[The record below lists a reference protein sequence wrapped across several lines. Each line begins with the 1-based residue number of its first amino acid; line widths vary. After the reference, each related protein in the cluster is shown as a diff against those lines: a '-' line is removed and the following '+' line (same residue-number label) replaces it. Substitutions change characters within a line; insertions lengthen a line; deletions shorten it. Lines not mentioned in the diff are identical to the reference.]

1 MIGLELLHQCAPQVA
16 PVTMAAIVQA
26 ESGGNPLV
34 MWDNTTRRSY
44 FPTSR
49 EQAIAILRTL
59 MAAGHKVDVGIGQV
73 DTENFRAYG
82 LTPENA
88 FDACT
93 NLRAAS
99 RILVASWRQAQGNL
113 TGALQ
118 AYNSGKPWGDGRYAR
133 VVYRQAGVI
142 VPTIPGGRLAPWAS
156 RNVDAGTSPGD
167 RKKEGAELT
176 IAADA
181 RNQHL
186 PPVRIQ
192 VEWTPQA
199 SPLTPQ
205 AGGLAPRSPE
215 GQSITDANIR
225 ASVSE

>member
-1 MIGLELLHQCAPQVA
+1 MIGLDLLQNCAPQVA

-34 MWDNTTRRSY
+34 MWDNTARRRY
-44 FPTSR
+44 VPASR
-49 EQAIAILRTL
+49 AQAVTILRAL

-82 LTPENA
+82 LTPVTA
-88 FDACT
+88 FDACI
-93 NLRAAS
+93 NLRATS
-99 RILVASWRQAQGNL
+99 RILVTSWRQAQGHL

-142 VPTIPGGRLAPWAS
+142 VPAIPGGRLAPWATRDVGDGYS
-156 RNVDAGTSPGD
+156 LGDGKTDGAGTLIS
-167 RKKEGAELT
+167 
-176 IAADA
+176 AAA
-181 RNQHL
+181 RNRDL
-186 PPVRIQ
+186 PPVRLR

-199 SPLTPQ
+199 SPLAPQ
-205 AGGLAPRSPE
+205 AGGFAPQSP
-215 GQSITDANIR
+215 GG
-225 ASVSE
+225 